1 MLKSSL
7 DVLGYGVS
15 FEQQEVAQA
24 MGFET
29 ADMQTT
35 LLPPRLR
42 RRTSIATK
50 TAFAAAERAC
60 TAAALEPSELAV
72 IFTSCLGEAAVTDQ
86 LCRDIASQSFP
97 LSPTKFHNSVHN
109 TASGYWS
116 IAVGSK
122 HPAMAMGGY
131 QDSFALGLLEAW
143 SQLHTV
149 EKQVLLVCYEETPS
163 PLLLPDNQWAAC
175 ASAFV
180 LGSKQ
185 EGRGN
190 SFQLGLP
197 YCESNKVQVSPCED
211 RKNSP
216 ALATM
221 PLLKALERQRL
232 GAVEISPCHPQPWY
246 VEVLKA

>member
-15 FEQQEVAQA
+15 FQQAEMAQA

-42 RRTSIATK
+42 RRTSVATK
-50 TAFAAAERAC
+50 MAFAAAERAC
-60 TAAALEPSELAV
+60 KAAQVEPSELAV
-72 IFTSCLGEAAVTDQ
+72 IFTSSLGEAAVTDQ
-86 LCRDIASQSFP
+86 LCRDIASQKFP

-163 PLLLPDNQWAAC
+163 ELLLPDNQWLAC

-180 LGSKQ
+180 LGHRQ
-185 EGRGN
+185 EKNGKHL
-190 SFQLGLP
+190 QLGRP
-197 YCESNKVQVSPCED
+197 YCEPNKAVKPSCGGRSQ
-211 RKNSP
+211 SP
-216 ALATM
+216 ALAAM
-221 PLLKALERQRL
+221 LLLKTLEKQTL
-232 GAVEISPCHPQPWY
+232 GKLKISPSHAQDWY
-246 VEVLKA
+246 VAVSNT